1 MGPKTLPK
9 PIFERFFGLCFPILN
24 LHCFFIEFLSIVC
37 QFFKAR
43 TLNFI
48 APVEA
53 KRYFL
58 QNRSF
63 EENAKKIFQKPARN
77 PPKTFQNPLKI
88 DKKSKKIDGKRQH
101 DLRCVKKPKKN
112 WKKCE
117 TWAQNPP
124 KRTPIISTGGLRE
137 ALPGSYLE
145 FKKAITIY

>member
-1 MGPKTLPK
+1 MGPKTLPR

-63 EENAKKIFQKPARN
+63 EENAKKQSKNRPE
-77 PPKTFQNPLKI
+77 TFQNEFKI
-88 DKKSKKIDGKRQH
+88 DKKSKKIDGQRQH
-101 DLRCVKKPKKN
+101 DLRNV
-112 WKKCE
+112 E
-117 TWAQNPP
+117 
-124 KRTPIISTGGLRE
+124 
-137 ALPGSYLE
+137 
-145 FKKAITIY
+145 

>member
-9 PIFERFFGLCFPILN
+9 PISERFFCLCFPILN

-63 EENAKKIFQKPARN
+63 EENAKKTIQKPARN

-88 DKKSKKIDGKRQH
+88 DKKSKKNDGKRQH
-101 DLRCVKKPKKN
+101 DLRCVKKPKKIRKIA
-112 WKKCE
+112 KKWE
-117 TWAQNPP
+117 T
-124 KRTPIISTGGLRE
+124 
-137 ALPGSYLE
+137 
-145 FKKAITIY
+145 